1 MFSYGFSLMAIQKGN
16 EQIKLIRK
24 DEMKLW
30 INKECLL
37 LKKKII
43 RNWSEGREWVRESKI
58 VWL

>member
-37 LKKKII
+37 LKKK
-43 RNWSEGREWVRESKI
+43 RNNNKKLKWRKRVSERE
-58 VWL
+58 